1 MDQRKV
7 LSKRMKPVCEGITAC
22 RSPAARRQ
30 FLKAITN
37 AAQDY
42 LDLSDPAKVAAEIR
56 DLKRNLSKGSGS
68 PLTLLDNLSNGALE
82 MIEAYGE
89 VPDFSALTDAD
100 EILDAKRDLLG
111 ILTSAS
117 KIIRQKSQNRSKT
130 ILIGQVSQGRVPH
143 RREEYFVS
151 RLATA
156 YAAATGQPT
165 SRSWSDEEQKDFE
178 VVVEL
183 ALEAVDAP
191 INISGKKL
199 IEIHIKNR
207 NSPK

>member
-7 LSKRMKPVCEGITAC
+7 LSKRMKPVCEGITAY

-82 MIEAYGE
+82 M
-89 VPDFSALTDAD
+89 D
-100 EILDAKRDLLG
+100 
-111 ILTSAS
+111 
-117 KIIRQKSQNRSKT
+117 
-130 ILIGQVSQGRVPH
+130 
-143 RREEYFVS
+143 
-151 RLATA
+151 
-156 YAAATGQPT
+156 
-165 SRSWSDEEQKDFE
+165 
-178 VVVEL
+178 
-183 ALEAVDAP
+183 
-191 INISGKKL
+191 
-199 IEIHIKNR
+199 
-207 NSPK
+207 